1 MITRNQIYK
10 RTVQFRALMQELLE
24 LDSLRNKVRNAEMRQ
39 TTRRKFARRGGRKN
53 ENSILRPWSL
63 PSVVQPAKPRS

>member
-24 LDSLRNKVRNAEMRQ
+24 LDSLRNKVRNAEMGP
-39 TTRRKFARRGGRKN
+39 TRVG
-53 ENSILRPWSL
+53 SL
-63 PSVVQPAKPRS
+63 PGAVDGKMKIPFCGLGPCHR